1 MPARDLIEK
10 YSKKNARQAVNAA
23 IRKEIPGGAEL
34 LDLASKFE
42 RLRLDAKNG
51 RKFADEELALVEAVC
66 ADLQRLR
73 DAFGNEIA
81 RRYDLTPKPLTEP
94 AL

>member
-1 MPARDLIEK
+1 MSARDLIEK

-23 IRKEIPGGAEL
+23 IREELPGGAEL

-42 RLRLDAKNG
+42 RLRYRANG
-51 RKFADEELALVEAVC
+51 AFTAEELALIETVC

>member
-1 MPARDLIEK
+1 MSILELTQK
-10 YSKKNARQAVNAA
+10 YKRRKSQQAVNAA
-23 IRKEIPGGAEL
+23 IREELPGGAEL

-81 RRYDLTPKPLTEP
+81 RRYNLTPKQLSEQT
-94 AL
+94 L

>member
-1 MPARDLIEK
+1 MSIRDLTQK
-10 YSKKNARQAVNAA
+10 YKRQKSRQAVNAA
-23 IRKEIPGGAEL
+23 IREELPGGAEL

-51 RKFADEELALVEAVC
+51 RKFADDELAFVEAVC

>member
-1 MPARDLIEK
+1 MSMRDLTQK
-10 YSKKNARQAVNAA
+10 YKRQKSRQAVNAA
-23 IRKEIPGGAEL
+23 IREELPGGAEL

-51 RKFADEELALVEAVC
+51 RTFEDDELAFVETVC
-66 ADLQRLR
+66 ADLRRLR

-81 RRYDLTPKPLTEP
+81 RRYDLAPKPLPETT
-94 AL
+94 L

>member
-1 MPARDLIEK
+1 MSILDLTQK
-10 YSKKNARQAVNAA
+10 YKRRKSRQAVNAA
-23 IRKEIPGGAEL
+23 IREELPGGAEL

-81 RRYDLTPKPLTEP
+81 RRYNLTPKQLSEQT
-94 AL
+94 L

>member
-1 MPARDLIEK
+1 MSIRDLTQK
-10 YSKKNARQAVNAA
+10 YKRQKARQAVNAA
-23 IRKEIPGGAEL
+23 IREELPGGAEL
-34 LDLASKFE
+34 LDLTSKFE
-42 RLRLDAKNG
+42 RLRYRANG
-51 RKFADEELALVEAVC
+51 AFTAEELALIETVC

-81 RRYDLTPKPLTEP
+81 RRYNLTPKPLTEP

>member
-1 MPARDLIEK
+1 MSIRDLTQK
-10 YSKKNARQAVNAA
+10 YKRQKSRQAVNAA
-23 IRKEIPGGAEL
+23 IREELPGGAEL
-34 LDLASKFE
+34 LDLTSKLE
-42 RLRLDAKNG
+42 RLRYRANG
-51 RKFADEELALVEAVC
+51 AFTAEELAFIEAVC